1 MKSNPFIFLHNH
13 GQTFLIRKRTILN
26 KLNPNTAS
34 QIFDTMVFPIL
45 SYNSEVWGMYT
56 KQDFKKW
63 DSSPIEKI
71 HLKFCKR
78 YLEVNN
84 KASNIACRAELDRL
98 PLLIP
103 INQKIMKYFVY
114 LNNKDND
121 SIVNSLSLCQRIYI
135 L

>member
-34 QIFDTMVFPIL
+34 QIFYTMVFPIL
-45 SYNSEVWGMYT
+45 KYNSEVWGMYT
-56 KQDFKKW
+56 KQDLKKW

-98 PLLIP
+98 PLLIL

-114 LNNKDND
+114 LKNKDND